1 MEKRLNG
8 QTMTQTIAVL
18 DAGTTR
24 VTCFI
29 AELNVGGEIQITGIG
44 HEVASGIS
52 KGTIVDMD
60 SASNAIRRS
69 VHRAETMA
77 GTRVDSVF
85 AGLSGNAVS
94 SAYASASIKVKGR
107 MIDDEDIQ
115 NAFDSAGLDQGVLDQ
130 ALLHAIPISFD
141 LDNVSGIRDPRG
153 MQGSELS
160 IRLHLVS
167 VADSGLRNLIACV
180 NRCDLTVTAPV
191 NSAYAAGLACLVQD
205 EMDLGVTLIDLGGGT
220 TNIST
225 FSEGELTWVTSIPIG
240 AQHITNDIAKG
251 LSTPVASAERMKRFF
266 ADAIGGSPDDREM
279 VEVPML
285 GETDSSAV
293 KQIPRALLA
302 GIVRPRLEETFEIVR
317 DVLDQ
322 SPAVSLTDRRV
333 VLTGGGSELAGVADL
348 ASQVMDKQV
357 RLAKPLPIPG
367 LAEAAAGPDCATTAG
382 LLIYAATKHSASN
395 SRPSH
400 GRPPPWI
407 TETAIG
413 RIGQWLRQNF

>member
-1 MEKRLNG
+1 
-8 QTMTQTIAVL
+8 
-18 DAGTTR
+18 
-24 VTCFI
+24 
-29 AELNVGGEIQITGIG
+29 
-44 HEVASGIS
+44 
-52 KGTIVDMD
+52 
-60 SASNAIRRS
+60 
-69 VHRAETMA
+69 
-77 GTRVDSVF
+77 
-85 AGLSGNAVS
+85 
-94 SAYASASIKVKGR
+94 
-107 MIDDEDIQ
+107 
-115 NAFDSAGLDQGVLDQ
+115 
-130 ALLHAIPISFD
+130 
-141 LDNVSGIRDPRG
+141 
-153 MQGSELS
+153 
-160 IRLHLVS
+160 
-167 VADSGLRNLIACV
+167 
-180 NRCDLTVTAPV
+180 
-191 NSAYAAGLACLVQD
+191 
-205 EMDLGVTLIDLGGGT
+205 
-220 TNIST
+220 
-225 FSEGELTWVTSIPIG
+225 
-240 AQHITNDIAKG
+240 
-251 LSTPVASAERMKRFF
+251 
-266 ADAIGGSPDDREM
+266 M

-293 KQIPRALLA
+293 KQVPRALLA

-333 VLTGGGSELAGVADL
+333 VLTGGGSELAGVAAL